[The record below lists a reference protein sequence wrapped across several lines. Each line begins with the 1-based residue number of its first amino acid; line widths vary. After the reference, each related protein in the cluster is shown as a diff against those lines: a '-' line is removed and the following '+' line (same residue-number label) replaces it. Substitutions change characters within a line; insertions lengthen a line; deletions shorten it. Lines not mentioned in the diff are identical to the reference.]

1 MLGQASAFAARE
13 CNLTSSNLSSRRYG
27 IALHRGIELLCH
39 YSATPKVCPID
50 ILSAVR
56 FQLVNAGVP
65 ARELED
71 QLLNMEKDLNTLL
84 SDETGRWLISSEQVD
99 AHSELSL
106 WDRETQREL
115 IIDRTFIDRSS
126 GVRWIVDY
134 KSSKPHQDEP
144 IADFTERESRKYQ
157 SQLEKYR
164 DLMAS
169 YD

>member
-1 MLGQASAFAARE
+1 M
-13 CNLTSSNLSSRRYG
+13 
-27 IALHRGIELLCH
+27 
-39 YSATPKVCPID
+39 
-50 ILSAVR
+50 
-56 FQLVNAGVP
+56 NAGVP

-84 SDETGRWLISSEQVD
+84 SDETGRWLISSEKVD

-134 KSSKPHQDEP
+134 KSSQPHQHEP

-157 SQLEKYR
+157 SQL
-164 DLMAS
+164 
-169 YD
+169 